1 MKWIGAKLFF
11 ERIFLK
17 RLNNPGSDTDKFL
30 VAKSDGEVGFRTGA
44 EVLSDIGSGDITSV
58 SFTGDSGSQVDNASG
73 AVEFAIEGGDGI
85 STTMGTNK
93 VTISGSDAS
102 ASAAGIVEL
111 ATTAETTTGTATTLA
126 VTPDGLKDGYEGS
139 TNVDTLGT
147 ISTGTWQGTSIATTY
162 TAAKVTSI
170 VAGEGVDVSG
180 ATGDVTVSGEDAT
193 TSNKGI
199 ASFDT
204 NHFTVASGAVKL
216 KHAQIKILPHHFMS
230 NEDGGANKS
239 AQFRDDTIIGVR
251 ATHNDAELY
260 AFVEIPVG
268 YTATRVDVYG
278 NDTGLAVNVYESDIN
293 AGALTDKT
301 PGGGCTV
308 GSACDITDVESDSTN
323 YLVVKVTILSY
334 TNDIVYGG
342 TVTLTAS

>member
-17 RLNNPGSDTDKFL
+17 ILNNPGSDTDKFL
-30 VAKSDGEVGFRTGA
+30 VAKSDGEIGFRTGA
-44 EVLSDIGSGDITSV
+44 EVRSDIGAGTGSGTLSSIT
-58 SFTGDSGSQVDNASG
+58 FTADAGDNQLTESGG
-73 AVEFAIEGGDGI
+73 VELDIEGGEGI
-85 STTMGTNK
+85 DTTTDANK
-93 VTISGSDAS
+93 V
-102 ASAAGIVEL
+102 V
-111 ATTAETTTGTATTLA
+111 
-126 VTPDGLKDGYEGS
+126 
-139 TNVDTLGT
+139 
-147 ISTGTWQGTSIATTY
+147 IA
-162 TAAKVTSI
+162 
-170 VAGEGVDVSG
+170 
-180 ATGDVTVSGEDAT
+180 GEDAT

-204 NHFTVASGAVKL
+204 NHFTVSSGAVKL
-216 KHAQIKILPHHFMS
+216 KHTQIKVLPHHFMS

-260 AFVEIPVG
+260 AFVEIPSG
-268 YTATRVDVYG
+268 KTATNVTVYG

-308 GSACDITDVESDSTN
+308 GSACDITDVVADSTN
-323 YLVVKVTILSY
+323 YLVIKVTITSY

-342 TVTLTAS
+342 TVTLAAS